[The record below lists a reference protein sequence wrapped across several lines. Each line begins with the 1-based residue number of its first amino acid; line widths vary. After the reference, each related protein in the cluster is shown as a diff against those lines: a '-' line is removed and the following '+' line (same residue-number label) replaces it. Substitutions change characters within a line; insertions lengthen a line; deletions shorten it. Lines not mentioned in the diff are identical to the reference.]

1 MAAIRGLVMRNIPG
15 RVVRREVVRMSRRKV
30 RDKGLQAKFA
40 ELREV
45 NERIIE
51 VEKSIEELRGYHKE
65 LGKRRFGIKTEI
77 RFLGGKV
84 PASKDHAGG
93 VELWRT
99 KREGRASNEKG

>member
-1 MAAIRGLVMRNIPG
+1 MRNIPG